1 MSMNESI
8 EFEGIKV
15 TVIYAPK
22 LKHSY
27 LRVNA
32 DSTVSLKTPVKSAKF
47 IQTFLK
53 EKKEWIEKQ
62 LLKNEQNISL
72 QVKLQ
77 DEVLLFGTRYSIDA
91 PQATSLRK
99 KLTKLSTSE
108 SEKIIKAYD
117 AFYKRSAEEYL
128 SQRVKEFSKMMGLS
142 YEKLKFRKMKSRW
155 GSCSSKREI
164 TLNTQLMKIEKELI
178 DYVIVHELSHL
189 VHMNHS
195 KAFHDFV
202 EQHLS
207 GSKALRKR
215 LKSIHLLE

>member
-1 MSMNESI
+1 MNEFM

-15 TVIYAPK
+15 NVLYAPK

-32 DSTVSLKTPVKSAKF
+32 DSTLSVKTPIKSSRF
-47 IQTFLK
+47 IQTFLE
-53 EKKEWIEKQ
+53 EKREWIAKQ
-62 LLKNEQNISL
+62 LLKNEQNTPL

-77 DEVLLFGTRYSIDA
+77 DEVLLFGTLYSIDA
-91 PQATSLRK
+91 PEVSALRQ

-108 SEKIIKAYD
+108 IEKITKAYD

-128 SQRVKEFSKMMGLS
+128 SQRVKYFSKMIGLS

-189 VHMNHS
+189 IHMNHS

-202 EQHLS
+202 EQHLH

-215 LKSIHLLE
+215 LKDIRLLE